1 MGKTAISPS
10 PSELARCPDPG
21 AGPAPGALPPFVVF
35 GNPGDVRL
43 DLFQGALRDRGLPPA
58 RVIAYRDLLAG
69 RADLAA
75 DLANR
80 IAPGSLVRI
89 DSPGRDAEVERALLA
104 QGADL
109 AAAEGSPVVGRTAL
123 DRLAPDKGR
132 ILHPRQWYLGFRSVL
147 EKIERSLAGHAT
159 FTSQPADIAVMF
171 DKHLCHQR
179 LQAAGI
185 RVPAALPAV
194 RGSEELRV
202 LMREAG
208 LPRVFVKLRHGASA
222 SGVVALETGP
232 GREQAWTTVE
242 MAPDGTLY
250 NSRRLRR
257 YEGTAAVSALI
268 DALAPHGVHTEAWI
282 PKAGVDGG
290 SCDLRVVTVLG
301 RPALAVLRVSRGPL
315 TNLHLLNRRADPA
328 LLRARMPPAAW
339 EALLDSCRRVAAQF
353 PRTLHTGIDVAVR
366 VGFRDHAVLEVNAF
380 GDLLHGV
387 TRDGRDT
394 YATELAA
401 LLGEPV
407 ATAGE
412 PCSTPA
418 P

>member
-1 MGKTAISPS
+1 MGKTATSPS
-10 PSELARCPDPG
+10 PSEPALDPG
-21 AGPAPGALPPFVVF
+21 PGPRFAVL

-69 RADLAA
+69 RIDLAA
-75 DLANR
+75 D

-89 DSPGRDAEVERALLA
+89 DSPGRDSEVERALLA
-104 QGADL
+104 RGAEA
-109 AAAEGSPVVGRTAL
+109 AAAEGSPVLSRTAIAHL
-123 DRLAPDKGR
+123 GPDHLGPEKGR
-132 ILHPRQWYLGFRSVL
+132 ILHPRQWYLGFRSLL
-147 EKIERSLAGHAT
+147 EEIEQSLSGVAT

-179 LQAAGI
+179 LAEDGI
-185 RVPAALPAV
+185 RVPAALPPV
-194 RGSEELRV
+194 RGYEELRA

-222 SGVVALETGP
+222 SGVVALETAP
-232 GREQAWTTVE
+232 GREQARTTVE
-242 MAPDGTLY
+242 MAPDGRLY
-250 NSRRLRR
+250 NSRQIRR
-257 YEGTAAVSALI
+257 YEGTTMISALI

-301 RPALAVLRVSRGPL
+301 RPALAVLRVSQGPL

-328 LLRARMPPAAW
+328 LLRDRMPPEAW
-339 EALLDSCRRVAAQF
+339 EALLASCRQVAGRF

-366 VGFRDHAVLEVNAF
+366 AGFRDHAVLEVNAF

-387 TRDGRDT
+387 TRGGRDS

-401 LLGEPV
+401 LLGEP
-407 ATAGE
+407 AADGD